1 MMSETSSA
9 ALCFFAMFLF
19 GIFRGVYDSN
29 LFASLFDVVAP
40 RYRASASGLML
51 CFAFI
56 IGSTAPS
63 VLGWMRDEFGM
74 ASGIASLSAFYLAGG
89 LIILFARNIF
99 FMRDREQI

>member
-1 MMSETSSA
+1 
-9 ALCFFAMFLF
+9 MFLF

-56 IGSTAPS
+56 IGSTAPA

-74 ASGIASLSAFYLAGG
+74 ASGIASLAAFYFAGG
-89 LIILFARNIF
+89 LIILLARNIF
-99 FMRDREQI
+99 FKRDYEAV